1 MRAPMLRLFIAA
13 TFLLFSIPSTRLGQD
28 HNPHGSLFSD
38 ENHDE
43 HEHLAAKVW
52 VNTKSG
58 KYFYPGSHWY
68 GKIKNSRYMSE
79 KEARAKGDKMA
90 QGNELASGF
99 AVDEGSA
106 GFAKR
111 VGKLLASASSRSTA
125 R

>member
-13 TFLLFSIPSTRLGQD
+13 TFLLFPIPSTSLGQD

-68 GKIKNSRYMSE
+68 GKIKSGRYMSE

-90 QGNELASGF
+90 QGNAN
-99 AVDEGSA
+99 
-106 GFAKR
+106 
-111 VGKLLASASSRSTA
+111 
-125 R
+125 